1 MKKNRFRAIVL
12 LACAAAIAPA
22 HAQNVTASLGKQLA
36 AGSKLEW
43 EVREA
48 GHPILGNIQFAFL
61 KTPVETAVGNAKV
74 FSRAYLSCQRAN
86 KKLAIELTNSVAPDD
101 PKGLKPGTEP
111 RLFCNRPIQP
121 WDEKLVQE
129 RLFANWDVNELGDAM
144 TKGFRA
150 FPLRE
155 CVSIRVQQEVILPA
169 GWAQKT
175 AKIEFELSPY
185 GRELDAVFVTCGENS
200 AYAAPAPSVPVVT
213 ATAPAAPPKSAAPP
227 PAPAKPAPVAAVPT
241 PPAPPAWRPAQVAA
255 GSKTNVRAGPRLQSP
270 VVTELAG
277 GTAVLVQKTDSEWWR
292 ARPPTGAAFD
302 GYIRQDRLVF
312 K

>member
-12 LACAAAIAPA
+12 LACGMAIAPA
-22 HAQNVTASLGKQLA
+22 PAQNVTASLGKQLA
-36 AGSKLEW
+36 AASKLEW

-74 FSRAYLSCQRAN
+74 YSRAYLSCQRAN
-86 KKLAIELTNSVAPDD
+86 KKLAIELTNAVSPDD

-111 RLFCNRPIQP
+111 RLLCNRPIQP

-155 CVSIRVQQEVILPA
+155 CVSIRVQQEVVLPA

-175 AKIEFELSPY
+175 AKIEFEFSPY
-185 GRELDAVFVTCGENS
+185 GRELDAVFVTCGEMS
-200 AYAAPAPSVPVVT
+200 AYAAPAPSVPVVA
-213 ATAPAAPPKSAAPP
+213 ATAPAAPAKSPTAAPTP
-227 PAPAKPAPVAAVPT
+227 PAT
-241 PPAPPAWRPAQVAA
+241 PPAPPPWRAAQVIA
-255 GSKTNVRAGPRLQSP
+255 GAKTNVRAGPRLQSP
-270 VVTELAG
+270 IVTELAG
-277 GTAVLVQKTDSEWWR
+277 GTAILVQKTDSEWWR
-292 ARPPTGAAFD
+292 ARPATGTAFD

>member
-1 MKKNRFRAIVL
+1 MKKNRFRATL
-12 LACAAAIAPA
+12 LACALAIAPA

-48 GHPILGNIQFAFL
+48 GHPVLGNIQFAFL

-74 FSRAYLSCQRAN
+74 YSRAYLSCQRAN

-101 PKGLKPGTEP
+101 AKGLKPHVEP

-155 CVSIRVQQEVILPA
+155 CVSIRVQQEVVLPA

-175 AKIEFELSPY
+175 AKVEFELSPY
-185 GRELDAVFVTCGENS
+185 ARELDAVFATCGEMS

-213 ATAPAAPPKSAAPP
+213 ASAPAAPAAPPKTAAPAPAAPP
-227 PAPAKPAPVAAVPT
+227 P
-241 PPAPPAWRPAQVAA
+241 WRAAQVAA

-277 GTAVLVQKTDSEWWR
+277 GTAVLVQKTDGEWWR
-292 ARPPTGAAFD
+292 ARPATGAAFD

>member
-1 MKKNRFRAIVL
+1 MNQNRFRAIVL
-12 LACAAAIAPA
+12 LACGLATAPA
-22 HAQNVTASLGKQLA
+22 PAQNVTASLGKQLA

-61 KTPVETAVGNAKV
+61 KTPVETAVGSNRV
-74 FSRAYLSCQRAN
+74 YSRAYLSCQRAN
-86 KKLAIELTNSVAPDD
+86 KKLAIELTNAVAPDD
-101 PKGLKPGTEP
+101 PKGLKPSTEP

-155 CVSIRVQQEVILPA
+155 CVSIRVQQEVALPA
-169 GWAQKT
+169 GWGQKT
-175 AKIEFELSPY
+175 AKVEFELSPY
-185 GRELDAVFVTCGENS
+185 GRELDAVFVTCGEMS
-200 AYAAPAPSVPVVT
+200 AYAAPAPSVPVVA
-213 ATAPAAPPKSAAPP
+213 ATPPP
-227 PAPAKPAPVAAVPT
+227 PAKSAPVAAAPAPST
-241 PPAPPAWRPAQVAA
+241 PPPWRAAQVIA
-255 GSKTNVRAGPRLQSP
+255 GAKTNVRAGPRLQSP
-270 VVTELAG
+270 IVTELAA

-292 ARPPTGAAFD
+292 ARPATGAAFD

-312 K
+312 R